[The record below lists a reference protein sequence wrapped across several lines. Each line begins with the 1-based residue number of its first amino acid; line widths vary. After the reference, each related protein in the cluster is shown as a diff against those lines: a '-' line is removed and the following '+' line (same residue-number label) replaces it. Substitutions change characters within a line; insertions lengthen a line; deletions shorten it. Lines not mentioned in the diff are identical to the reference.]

1 MCGAFNSF
9 IRCYLVAG
17 RERNCTKSSNK
28 PVCVMEDVNGDIIQW
43 RKLWQFVSGIHY
55 GTPNAD
61 VKEKLLQVSKELVD
75 GILHY
80 KKPSKASEEKLQR
93 LIKERNQLK
102 LQPFANKL
110 HQYLDIDAIQSW
122 QILCFYLVNEYRG
135 PATALAEYLSTET
148 SMVKLLHD
156 IWTYHTLERM
166 VQLKV
171 MKNLLEYFHSGSHPY
186 SKEYREV
193 VEKMGLPA
201 LRKSYLAQLKHLI
214 VDPLSTHPQK
224 TLPNDP
230 LHGQTKLACAE
241 RRLRETNEILQILLL
256 IVHYNGISAEELDQ
270 LFKLFR
276 EHAFGKQQEYLDPTS
291 EIQCELVKRITYN
304 ELALVFRT
312 LDLSDKFDDADW
324 IERVVS
330 ALDGPMVSLHQF
342 PEHGPLLLVWMLF
355 NFRLQHTVEDEE
367 STRRYQQ
374 LGSRAIKLGVFEYLH
389 GIVSHAMFKD
399 QSLVARIVR
408 KSIFNQLGFLCQLFD
423 AAESIA
429 HHNSMYDLLS
439 ELLTS
444 PTIATEFCK
453 LEDHPVRALFNIC
466 LEHFP
471 VEFTPLSKVAYALAS
486 AGASQN
492 AYIQGLL
499 ENLPVYTELY
509 TERARYE
516 IRKAPGTNDD
526 EFILCHDYTPSHKIN
541 FTVPRGTKLI
551 VRDVHSQRTYVHF
564 TSGYN
569 YFNALHHEINEL
581 LEDAQTTSTLST
593 ERVQRIASG
602 LKYLAVAVRRIQ
614 QPHDI
619 TAEMVHPTEMVF
631 DVMLKFK
638 SLPNPPIELLVQCL
652 NVCTALVP
660 LFEQEIYTRIINL
673 NILPSVN
680 SANLTY
686 QDYANGVG
694 FDSSLIGYYLVNV
707 ERNAG
712 RYPILMAYFN
722 FLKTYTKLGRDN
734 VFGVELPGVLFLL
747 REVLPVA
754 NNWRYETAT
763 DRYRVL
769 VFVVQY
775 IHEMLQVKGGG
786 DRARRLLRDVC
797 VYSMLNRDN
806 GLVLLRIVALGNGYL
821 QAVMERESNWM
832 LVPEQQ
838 LNLLIQ
844 HAMTILMEILRLKR
858 HIHEYDLSPLESAI
872 YTQPKQRDTLRIIP
886 MVTGY
891 MSNIFNPRLPILSCR
906 LLRRFAIEFRMSLLA
921 CLDMEP
927 DQIRHTFLERLHDEI
942 ESEDLKLAVLEFVES
957 CVHKQPGLTEAFF
970 KVNYGKPDR
979 RLLMGGGGGVGTQAG
994 GKGRPKTMINDGI
1007 PTYMA
1012 EFLEAISKDP
1022 TKLASPLLSRIMS
1035 LFHALW
1041 KNNMQA
1047 LVRNLLQ
1054 KPNFWTSLCNPL
1066 FSEHI
1071 ASNVRSYSQL
1081 FNILGIELFRVNSA
1095 AGVKMDSELFKIF
1108 ERFTQNERI
1117 FARWVDI
1124 VVDIPDAASPMDSD
1138 SSGGHNVSVG
1148 GNALHSERDTPDWLG
1163 RLQSFKDLIVL
1174 IVRKKE
1180 PGISLPPRCE
1190 TLLAERLLDVLV
1202 QRVEH
1207 LHDDLRPLIVLS
1219 ELYLIVLSDF
1229 DHKYTEDTDK
1239 DDRMLKQLETLL
1251 SLLAVSYVEMHQRA
1265 KEALLAIAIKTIELQ
1280 ADRLLQNSTIA
1291 AEITRSAVDIAGEE
1305 IIILE
1310 RAITQ
1315 QAQGQPGGKPKPTPV
1330 GVDGTEGKQYSS
1342 LLLALNLL
1350 KRLIICF
1357 DQPDA
1362 SGIETSP
1369 SNNRWT
1375 GWLVKGKLFQRVLSI
1390 TGTVLPD
1397 YGRRKLAAELLH
1409 LLILLAES
1417 RCSEQL
1423 LYSDVG
1429 DYLWLKLLPP
1439 KELLQRP
1446 YVMTNENQPQWQ
1458 TQDWWPIYSKGIH
1471 LVRALLEKHGY
1482 RFLRDAIFFVG
1493 IHEVYL
1499 MDSLMLAKQSL
1510 EPSAFMLIHETLE
1523 LLCTMVRYEK
1533 EWRLEHSQSLLN
1545 LMRCTQFLMDHSISL
1560 LYRPKILKRLTTGA
1574 ADNVG
1579 FIVSDLELD
1588 PSTIDTSDELV
1599 GAMNNLIEI
1608 VTLCAKCL
1616 LCFSPPLISLL
1627 CDVEFIPSQ
1636 WCPLI
1641 EIQFGAPKL
1650 STTDNYSQLSFGSLL
1665 QAVCIFTKVLNLQHY
1680 SFSETPLNE
1689 LPAVEREEQDEA
1701 TDGSLTMGL
1710 LSPGNRSALG
1720 ESTARHG
1727 KRSQFSKTLSMTSV
1741 SSYTSTNAITISNEL
1756 LTHLDSKRCLCGL
1769 EYVLTLLTSQSLY
1782 ALKDTNLS
1790 QREKQLIKRELST
1803 ELLIFHDFVKKRVLK
1818 DAKCILSRKK
1828 HGAVAIVNEWTEPR
1842 PDHEDDDGS
1851 DQSSSSSDRSKAAH
1865 QGAKHSHHSMRIN
1878 VVRKMHLQHQ
1888 QQRTKEPATP
1898 PGVGSNVLSPIAG
1911 GQEFGRGASTPALRG
1926 ILKPSPSASAKRV
1939 AFDDGLTE
1947 HTKSLAY
1954 VEPED
1959 EPMFFEPQEP
1969 RFTGLSHVQMVEE
1982 DYIHLLSNVLL
1993 MIGQSEN

>member
-1 MCGAFNSF
+1 
-9 IRCYLVAG
+9 
-17 RERNCTKSSNK
+17 
-28 PVCVMEDVNGDIIQW
+28 MEVINGDIIQW

-93 LIKERNQLK
+93 LIKDRNQLK

-110 HQYLDIDAIQSW
+110 HQYLDIDAVQSW

-201 LRKSYLAQLKHLI
+201 LRKSYLAQLTHLI
-214 VDPLSTHPQK
+214 VDPLSSQK

-230 LHGQTKLACAE
+230 LHGQTKQACAE

-256 IVHYNGISAEELDQ
+256 IVHYSGISAEELDQ

-276 EHAFGKQQEYLDPTS
+276 EHAFGKQQEHFDPAS

-355 NFRLQHTVEDEE
+355 NFRLQHTVEDED

-389 GIVSHAMFKD
+389 AIVSHPMFKD

-429 HHNSMYDLLS
+429 HHNNMYDLLS

-492 AYIQGLL
+492 TYIQGLL

-509 TERARYE
+509 TERALYE
-516 IRKAPGTNDD
+516 IRKAPSANDD

-551 VRDVHSQRTYVHF
+551 VRDIHSQRTYVHF
-564 TSGYN
+564 TTGYN

-581 LEDAQTTSTLST
+581 LRDAQTTSTLST
-593 ERVQRIASG
+593 ERVQRISTG

-631 DVMLKFK
+631 DVLLKFK
-638 SLPNPPIELLVQCL
+638 SLPNPPVELLVQCL

-680 SANLTY
+680 NANLNY

-734 VFGVELPGVLFLL
+734 VHGVELPGVLFLL

-775 IHEMLQVKGGG
+775 IHEMLQVKKGG
-786 DRARRLLRDVC
+786 DSTRRLLRDVC
-797 VYSMLNRDN
+797 VYSLLNRDN
-806 GLVLLRIVALGNGYL
+806 GMVLLRIVALGNGYL

-979 RLLMGGGGGVGTQAG
+979 RLLMGGGGGSGAQA
-994 GKGRPKTMINDGI
+994 GKGRPRTMINDGI

-1012 EFLEAISKDP
+1012 EFLEAISHDP

-1081 FNILGIELFRVNSA
+1081 FNILGIELFRINSA
-1095 AGVKMDSELFKIF
+1095 AGVKMDPELFKIF
-1108 ERFTQNERI
+1108 ERFTQTESI
-1117 FARWVDI
+1117 FGRWVEI
-1124 VVDIPDAASPMDSD
+1124 ALEVPDGAAHMDSD
-1138 SSGGHNVSVG
+1138 TSGGNSVSLG
-1148 GNALHSERDTPDWLG
+1148 GGAVQTERDTPDWLG

-1180 PGISLPPRCE
+1180 PGISLPTRCG
-1190 TLLAERLLDVLV
+1190 TLLAERLLSVLV
-1202 QRVEH
+1202 ERVEH

-1229 DHKYTEDTDK
+1229 DHKYTENTRK
-1239 DDRMLKQLETLL
+1239 DDQMLKQLETLL
-1251 SLLAVSYVEMHQRA
+1251 SLLAVSYSEMHLRA

-1280 ADRLLQNSTIA
+1280 SDRLLQNSTIA

-1305 IIILE
+1305 IIVLE
-1310 RAITQ
+1310 RTITQ
-1315 QAQGQPGGKPKPTPV
+1315 QAHGQASGKPKPTV
-1330 GVDGTEGKQYSS
+1330 VADATEGKQYSS

-1350 KRLIICF
+1350 KRLIISF
-1357 DQPDA
+1357 DQPA
-1362 SGIETSP
+1362 ACVNPATTP
-1369 SNNRWT
+1369 SSNKWT
-1375 GWLVKGKLFQRVLSI
+1375 GWLVKGKLFQRLLSI

-1397 YGRRKLAAELLH
+1397 YGRRKLAGELLH

-1417 RCSEQL
+1417 HCSEQL

-1446 YVMTNENQPQWQ
+1446 YVMVNETQQQWQ
-1458 TQDWWPIYSKGIH
+1458 TQDWWPIYSKGIQ
-1471 LVRALLEKHGY
+1471 LVRALMAKHGY
-1482 RFLRDAIFFVG
+1482 RFLRDALFFVG

-1510 EPSAFMLIHETLE
+1510 EPSAFILIRETLE

-1579 FIVSDLELD
+1579 FIVSELEMD

-1616 LCFSPPLISLL
+1616 LCFSPPLTSLL
-1627 CDVEFIPSQ
+1627 CDVEFIPSR

-1689 LPAVEREEQDEA
+1689 LPAVEGAEQDDA
-1701 TDGSLTMGL
+1701 TDGSLSMGL
-1710 LSPGNRSALG
+1710 MSQDNRTIG
-1720 ESTARHG
+1720 ESPSSAARHG
-1727 KRSQFSKTLSMTSV
+1727 KRAQFSKTLSMTSV
-1741 SSYTSTNAITISNEL
+1741 SSYTSTNAITLSNEL
-1756 LTHLDSKRCLCGL
+1756 LTHLDSKRCLCSL

-1803 ELLIFHDFVKKRVLK
+1803 ELLIFHDFVKKRILK

-1828 HGAVAIVNEWTEPR
+1828 HGAVAIVNDCSEASNE
-1842 PDHEDDDGS
+1842 HDDDGG
-1851 DQSSSSSDRSKAAH
+1851 DRSSSGEMSSDRTRTSPQGVKQSLHH
-1865 QGAKHSHHSMRIN
+1865 QSMRIN

-1888 QQRTKEPATP
+1888 QQQTKEPASP
-1898 PGVGSNVLSPIAG
+1898 AAGSSNVLSPIAG
-1911 GQEFGRGASTPALRG
+1911 GQDAGRGASTPALRG
-1926 ILKPSPSASAKRV
+1926 ILKPSPSATAKRV

-1947 HTKSLAY
+1947 DAKSLAY
-1954 VEPED
+1954 IEPED
-1959 EPMFFEPQEP
+1959 EPMFFEAQEP

>member
-1 MCGAFNSF
+1 
-9 IRCYLVAG
+9 
-17 RERNCTKSSNK
+17 
-28 PVCVMEDVNGDIIQW
+28 MENIDGDIIQW

-80 KKPSKASEEKLQR
+80 KTPTKASEEKLQK
-93 LIKERNQLK
+93 LIKDRKQLK

-110 HQYLDIDAIQSW
+110 HQYLDIDAVQSW

-135 PATALAEYLSTET
+135 AATALAEYISTET

-171 MKNLLEYFHSGSHPY
+171 MKNLLEYFHSGTHPY

-193 VEKMGLPA
+193 VERMGLQA
-201 LRKSYLAQLKHLI
+201 LRKSYIAQLTHLI
-214 VDPLSTHPQK
+214 ADPPSTQK
-224 TLPNDP
+224 TSLANDI
-230 LHGQTKLACAE
+230 LHGQTKVACAE

-256 IVHYNGISAEELDQ
+256 IVHYSGISPEELDQ
-270 LFKLFR
+270 LFRLFR
-276 EHAFGKQQEYLDPTS
+276 EHSFGKQQEHLDPGS
-291 EIQCELVKRITYN
+291 EIHAELVKRITYN

-312 LDLSDKFDDADW
+312 LDLSDKFDDASW
-324 IERVVS
+324 IDRVVA
-330 ALDGPMVSLHQF
+330 ALDGPMVSLHQY

-355 NFRLQHTVEDEE
+355 NFRLQHTVEDEDT
-367 STRRYQQ
+367 TRRYQQ
-374 LGSRAIKLGVFEYLH
+374 LGSRAIKLRVFEYLH
-389 GIVSHAMFKD
+389 AIVSHPMFKD
-399 QSLVARIVR
+399 QSLTARIVR
-408 KSIFNQLGFLCQLFD
+408 KSIFNHLGFLCQLFD
-423 AAESIA
+423 ADESIA
-429 HHNSMYDLLS
+429 NHSNIYDLLS

-453 LEDHPVRALFNIC
+453 LEDHPIRALFNIC

-471 VEFTPLSKVAYALAS
+471 VEFTPLSKVAYALAT
-486 AGASQN
+486 AGSTQN
-492 AYIQGLL
+492 KYIQELL

-509 TERARYE
+509 TGQNQYE
-516 IRKAPGTNDD
+516 IRKAASSNDD
-526 EFILCHDYTPSHKIN
+526 EFILCHDYTPSRKIN
-541 FTVPRGTKLI
+541 FTIPRGTKLI
-551 VRDVHSQRTYVHF
+551 VRDIHNQRTYVHF
-564 TSGYN
+564 STGYN

-581 LEDAQTTSTLST
+581 LEDAQATSTLNSD
-593 ERVQRIASG
+593 RVQRIAAG
-602 LKYLAVAVRRIQ
+602 LKYLAVAVKRIQ

-619 TAEMVHPTEMVF
+619 TSEMVHPTEMVF
-631 DVMLKFK
+631 DVLLKFK
-638 SLPNPPIELLVQCL
+638 SVPNPPLDLLVQCM

-680 SANLTY
+680 NANLSY

-694 FDSSLIGYYLVNV
+694 YDSSLVGYYLMNV

-734 VFGVELPGVLFLL
+734 VFGVELPGAIFLL
-747 REVLPVA
+747 REVLPYA
-754 NNWRYETAT
+754 NNWRFETSS

-775 IHEMLQVKGGG
+775 IYDILQLSEENLER
-786 DRARRLLRDVC
+786 DYARRVLRDAC
-797 VYSMLNRDN
+797 VYSLLNRDN
-806 GLVLLRIVALGNGYL
+806 GMVLLKIVGLGNGYL

-838 LNLLIQ
+838 LNLMIQ
-844 HAMTILMEILRLKR
+844 HSMTILMQILRLKK
-858 HIHEYDLSPLESAI
+858 HIQEYDLSPLESAI

-942 ESEDLKLAVLEFVES
+942 ESDDLKLAVLEFVES

-970 KVNYGKPDR
+970 KVNYDKPDR
-979 RLLMGGGGGVGTQAG
+979 RLLLAKDGTSTVSGGT

-1007 PTYMA
+1007 PTYME
-1012 EFLEAISKDP
+1012 EFLGAISNDP
-1022 TKLASPLLSRIMS
+1022 AKLASPLLSRIMS

-1047 LVRNLLQ
+1047 LVRSLLQ
-1054 KPNFWTSLCNPL
+1054 KPNFWPSLCNPL
-1066 FSEHI
+1066 FSEQVS
-1071 ASNVRSYSQL
+1071 SNVRSYSQL
-1081 FNILGIELFRVNSA
+1081 FNILGIELFRVSSA
-1095 AGVKMDSELFKIF
+1095 AGIKMDPELAKVF
-1108 ERFTQNERI
+1108 ERLTQTYGT
-1117 FARWVDI
+1117 FKRWVDI
-1124 VVDIPDAASPMDSD
+1124 VLNLPHADTRRLTVDRDGSE
-1138 SSGGHNVSVG
+1138 GNVSVG
-1148 GNALHSERDTPDWLG
+1148 AGSGDGATEQTPDWLG

-1174 IVRKKE
+1174 ILRKKE
-1180 PGISLPPRCE
+1180 PGISLHDRCK
-1190 TLLAERLLDVLV
+1190 TYLAERLLSVLV
-1202 QRVEH
+1202 EQVEQ
-1207 LHDDLRPLIVLS
+1207 LQDLRPLIVLS

-1229 DHKYTEDTDK
+1229 DHKFTEDAEK
-1239 DDRMLKQLETLL
+1239 DDQMLGQIETLL
-1251 SLLAVSYVEMHQRA
+1251 SLLAVSYADVHQRA
-1265 KEALLAIAIKTIELQ
+1265 KEALLAIGIKTVELQ

-1305 IIILE
+1305 IHALE
-1310 RAITQ
+1310 LAI
-1315 QAQGQPGGKPKPTPV
+1315 QAQGLKAKTV
-1330 GVDGTEGKQYSS
+1330 GDAIEGKQYSS
-1342 LLLALNLL
+1342 LLLAINML
-1350 KRLIICF
+1350 KQLTISF
-1357 DQPDA
+1357 DQPES
-1362 SGIETSP
+1362 SGSLAGQGST
-1369 SNNRWT
+1369 RWVS
-1375 GWLVKGKLFQRVLSI
+1375 WLVKGKLFQRLLSI
-1390 TGTVLPD
+1390 TGTVLPE
-1397 YGRRKLAAELLH
+1397 YGRRKLVTELLN

-1417 RCSEQL
+1417 GCSEEL

-1446 YVMTNENQPQWQ
+1446 YVMTNETQQQWQ

-1471 LVRALLEKHGY
+1471 LVRALLSKHGY

-1493 IHEVYL
+1493 IHEEYL

-1510 EPSAFMLIHETLE
+1510 EPSAFVLILETLE
-1523 LLCTMVRYEK
+1523 LLCSMVPYEK
-1533 EWRLEHSQSLLN
+1533 QWRLEHSQSLLN

-1560 LYRPKILKRLTTGA
+1560 LYRPKILKRLTTGT
-1574 ADNVG
+1574 ADAVG
-1579 FIVSDLELD
+1579 FLVSELEMD

-1608 VTLCAKCL
+1608 VTLCAKSL
-1616 LCFSPPLISLL
+1616 LCFSPPLLTLL
-1627 CDVEFIPSQ
+1627 CDIEFIPSQ

-1650 STTDNYSQLSFGSLL
+1650 STDNYSQLSFGSLL

-1680 SFSETPLNE
+1680 SFHETPLNE
-1689 LPAVEREEQDEA
+1689 LPASEGTEQDDT
-1701 TDGSLTMGL
+1701 TDGTLTMGHM
-1710 LSPGNRSALG
+1710 SGANRSALG
-1720 ESTARHG
+1720 ESSSTSEGIRAG
-1727 KRSQFSKTLSMTSV
+1727 KRAQFAKTLSMTSV
-1741 SSYTSTNAITISNEL
+1741 SSYTSTNAITLSNEL
-1756 LTHLDSKRCLCGL
+1756 LTHLDPKRCVCGL

-1790 QREKQLIKRELST
+1790 QREKQLIKRELSS
-1803 ELLIFHDFVKKRVLK
+1803 ELLIFHDFVKKRILK
-1818 DAKCILSRKK
+1818 DAKSILSRKK
-1828 HGAVAIVNEWTEPR
+1828 HGAVAIINDPNEDEGDRTSGPSKSSTDAR
-1842 PDHEDDDGS
+1842 TKS
-1851 DQSSSSSDRSKAAH
+1851 ASQQTKKQSSSSA
-1865 QGAKHSHHSMRIN
+1865 QHSMRIN

-1888 QQRTKEPATP
+1888 QHQDAEQ
-1898 PGVGSNVLSPIAG
+1898 PGSSSGNVLSPIAG
-1911 GQEFGRGASTPALRG
+1911 GSSYSGGGGGQDAPGRGSSTPVLRG
-1926 ILKPSPSASAKRV
+1926 ILKPSSSASIKRV
-1939 AFDDGLTE
+1939 MFDDGLNETA
-1947 HTKSLAY
+1947 KSMAY

-1959 EPMFFEPQEP
+1959 EPIFFEPQEP

>member
-1 MCGAFNSF
+1 
-9 IRCYLVAG
+9 
-17 RERNCTKSSNK
+17 
-28 PVCVMEDVNGDIIQW
+28 MEDINGDIIFCSSQW

-61 VKEKLLQVSKELVD
+61 VKEKLFQVSKELVD

-80 KKPSKASEEKLQR
+80 KKPTKASEEKLQK
-93 LIKERNQLK
+93 LIKDRNQLK

-110 HQYLDIDAIQSW
+110 HQYLDIDAVQSW
-122 QILCFYLVNEYRG
+122 QILCYYLVNEYRG
-135 PATALAEYLSTET
+135 AATALAEYISTET

-171 MKNLLEYFHSGSHPY
+171 MKNLLEYFHSGTHPY

-193 VEKMGLPA
+193 VEKMGLQA
-201 LRKSYLAQLKHLI
+201 LRKSYLAQLTHLI
-214 VDPLSTHPQK
+214 ADPPSSQK
-224 TLPNDP
+224 APLAGDL
-230 LHGQTKLACAE
+230 LHGQTRVACAE

-256 IVHYNGISAEELDQ
+256 IVHYSGISPEELDQ

-276 EHAFGKQQEYLDPTS
+276 EHSFGKQQEHLDPGS
-291 EIQCELVKRITYN
+291 EIHAELVKRITYN

-312 LDLSDKFDDADW
+312 LDLSDKFDDAGW
-324 IERVVS
+324 IERVVA

-355 NFRLQHTVEDEE
+355 NFRLQHTVEDEDT
-367 STRRYQQ
+367 TRRYQQ

-389 GIVSHAMFKD
+389 AIVSHPMFKD
-399 QSLVARIVR
+399 QSLTARIVR
-408 KSIFNQLGFLCQLFD
+408 KSIFNHLGFLCQLFD
-423 AAESIA
+423 ADESIA
-429 HHNSMYDLLS
+429 HHSNIYDLLS

-453 LEDHPVRALFNIC
+453 IEDHPIRALFNIC

-486 AGASQN
+486 AGSSQN
-492 AYIQGLL
+492 KYIQELV

-509 TERARYE
+509 TGQNQYE
-516 IRKAPGTNDD
+516 IRKAASSNED
-526 EFILCHDYTPSHKIN
+526 EFILCHDYTPSSKIN
-541 FTVPRGTKLI
+541 FTIPRGTKLI
-551 VRDVHSQRTYVHF
+551 VRDLHNQRTYVHF
-564 TSGYN
+564 STGYN

-581 LEDAQTTSTLST
+581 LEDAQATSTLNS
-593 ERVQRIASG
+593 ERVQRIATG

-631 DVMLKFK
+631 DVLLKFRAV
-638 SLPNPPIELLVQCL
+638 PNPPVDLLVQCL

-680 SANLTY
+680 NANLTY

-694 FDSSLIGYYLVNV
+694 YDSSLIGYYLMNV

-734 VFGVELPGVLFLL
+734 VFGVELPGAIFLL
-747 REVLPVA
+747 REVLPYA
-754 NNWRYETAT
+754 NNWRFETSS

-775 IHEMLQVKGGG
+775 IYEILQLSEDKLES
-786 DRARRLLRDVC
+786 DYARRVLRDAC
-797 VYSMLNRDN
+797 VYSLLNRDN
-806 GLVLLRIVALGNGYL
+806 GMVLLKIVGLGNGYL

-838 LNLLIQ
+838 LNLMIQ
-844 HAMTILMEILRLKR
+844 HSMTILMQILRLKR

-942 ESEDLKLAVLEFVES
+942 ESDDLKLAVLEFVES

-979 RLLMGGGGGVGTQAG
+979 RLLLAKDGAAASGSS

-1007 PTYMA
+1007 PTYME
-1012 EFLEAISKDP
+1012 EFLEAISNDP
-1022 TKLASPLLSRIMS
+1022 AKLASPLLSRIMS

-1047 LVRNLLQ
+1047 LVKGLLQ
-1054 KPNFWTSLCNPL
+1054 KPNFWSSLCNPL
-1066 FSEHI
+1066 FSEQTS
-1071 ASNVRSYSQL
+1071 SNVRSYSQL
-1081 FNILGIELFRVNSA
+1081 FNILGIELFRVSSA
-1095 AGVKMDSELFKIF
+1095 TGLKMGPELTKVF
-1108 ERFTQNERI
+1108 ERFTQTFGI
-1117 FARWVDI
+1117 FKRWVDI
-1124 VVDIPDAASPMDSD
+1124 VLELPHADTHRQTADGSE
-1138 SSGGHNVSVG
+1138 GNVSVG
-1148 GNALHSERDTPDWLG
+1148 SGGGGGGRTDNANDPTPDWLG

-1180 PGISLPPRCE
+1180 PGISLPDRCK
-1190 TLLAERLLDVLV
+1190 TYLAERLLAVLV
-1202 QRVEH
+1202 ERVEQ
-1207 LHDDLRPLIVLS
+1207 LQDLRPLIVLS

-1229 DHKYTEDTDK
+1229 DHKFTEDATK
-1239 DDRMLKQLETLL
+1239 DDQMLGQIETLL
-1251 SLLAVSYVEMHQRA
+1251 SLLAISYADIHQRA
-1265 KEALLAIAIKTIELQ
+1265 KEALLAIGIKTVELQ
-1280 ADRLLQNSTIA
+1280 ADCLLQNYTLA
-1291 AEITRSAVDIAGEE
+1291 AEITRAAVDIAGEE
-1305 IIILE
+1305 IHALE
-1310 RAITQ
+1310 LAI
-1315 QAQGQPGGKPKPTPV
+1315 QAHGLKAKTV
-1330 GVDGTEGKQYSS
+1330 SDAIEGKQYNS
-1342 LLLALNLL
+1342 LLLAINLL
-1350 KRLIICF
+1350 KQLTISF
-1357 DQPDA
+1357 DQPEAGSATAQA
-1362 SGIETSP
+1362 SA
-1369 SNNRWT
+1369 RWVS
-1375 GWLVKGKLFQRVLSI
+1375 WLVKGKLFQRLLSI
-1390 TGTVLPD
+1390 TGTVLPE
-1397 YGRRKLAAELLH
+1397 YGRRKLVTELLN

-1417 RCSEQL
+1417 RCSEEL

-1446 YVMTNENQPQWQ
+1446 YVMANETQQQWQ

-1471 LVRALLEKHGY
+1471 LVRALLSKHGY

-1493 IHEVYL
+1493 IHEEYL

-1510 EPSAFMLIHETLE
+1510 EPSAFVLILETLQ
-1523 LLCTMVRYEK
+1523 LLCTMVPFEK

-1560 LYRPKILKRLTTGA
+1560 LYRPKILKRLTTGT
-1574 ADNVG
+1574 ADAVG
-1579 FIVSDLELD
+1579 FIVSELEMD

-1608 VTLCAKCL
+1608 ITLCAKCL
-1616 LCFSPPLISLL
+1616 LCFSPPLLSLL

-1650 STTDNYSQLSFGSLL
+1650 SNDNYSQLSFGSLL

-1680 SFSETPLNE
+1680 SFHETPLNE
-1689 LPAVEREEQDEA
+1689 LPAQEGTEQDD
-1701 TDGSLTMGL
+1701 TSDGSLTMGL
-1710 LSPGNRSALG
+1710 LSRGNRSALG
-1720 ESTARHG
+1720 ESPSPAGSPSDGSRLG
-1727 KRSQFSKTLSMTSV
+1727 KRVQFAKTLSMTSV
-1741 SSYTSTNAITISNEL
+1741 SSYTSTNAITLSNEL
-1756 LTHLDSKRCLCGL
+1756 LTHLDTKRCVCGL
-1769 EYVLTLLTSQSLY
+1769 EYVLTLLTSQSLF

-1803 ELLIFHDFVKKRVLK
+1803 ELLIFHDFVKKRILK

-1828 HGAVAIVNEWTEPR
+1828 HGVVPIINDPYAAA
-1842 PDHEDDDGS
+1842 PDHDTDNDDEAGRTTS
-1851 DQSSSSSDRSKAAH
+1851 GGKSTSDRSKSSTAQQSKKQSSASA
-1865 QGAKHSHHSMRIN
+1865 QHSMRIN

-1888 QQRTKEPATP
+1888 QHQGTEQQSVSSSSA
-1898 PGVGSNVLSPIAG
+1898 GNVLSPIAG
-1911 GQEFGRGASTPALRG
+1911 TSGSQDVVGRSSSTPVLRG
-1926 ILKPSPSASAKRV
+1926 ILKPSPSASIKRV
-1939 AFDDGLTE
+1939 MFDDGLNE
-1947 HTKSLAY
+1947 SAKSMAY

-1959 EPMFFEPQEP
+1959 EPIFYEPQEP